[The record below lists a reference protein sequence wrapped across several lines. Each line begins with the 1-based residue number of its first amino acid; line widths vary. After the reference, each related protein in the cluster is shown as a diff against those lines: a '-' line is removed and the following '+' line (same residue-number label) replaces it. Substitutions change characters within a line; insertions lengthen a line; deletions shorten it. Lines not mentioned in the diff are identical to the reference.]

1 MSIVR
6 VVTSFRRVAQT
17 QRVEPSPTLGLT
29 GLGLGEFDGGKGC
42 WGPIG
47 REKTPADPEG
57 EEPKRSDES
66 PLVDEEEKLEVGSG
80 GRVRLAVGVTV
91 GDTAKGVCSSGD
103 CVAGSAADEVD
114 GVGSRVVS
122 WATTGS

>member
-1 MSIVR
+1 MGIVR
-6 VVTSFRRVAQT
+6 AVTSFLRAAQT

-29 GLGLGEFDGGKGC
+29 GLGLGEFDGEEGC

-57 EEPKRSDES
+57 EEPKRSDVR
-66 PLVDEEEKLEVGSG
+66 PLVDGEEKLEVGRE

-91 GDTAKGVCSSGD
+91 GDTAKGLCASGD